1 MCVYSLVTISRATIV
16 TVPLD
21 DAAQLKEVFF
31 GGEPWMLQ
39 CANENVTIGAGFLGA
54 SKRMAVTSNVH
65 FGTIDCNGKLPSNKT
80 FWQRFGLTRK
90 SFSST
95 APVGFLFANNNDP
108 LTIPDKYINDAKKLS
123 DWAEKY
129 SKPSVQE
136 LSWTKTFK
144 KHCLSRD
151 VCVQLHTKG
160 KFKVPNWLRGIMGK
174 HRGLKFVS
182 INRKLHKTSFDHVV
196 RTPRTDDTAKVA
208 VMRRTKQGDAFTY
221 TLTPHR
227 GEFNEK
233 AVMSFIQDVAVKGEP
248 NKATMTLEE
257 PIWFDTPP
265 KDMGS
270 GGAKKKRASG
280 GGGGGGG
287 GRSSQG
293 GGQKQE
299 QRQESSSKEPK
310 SDQDKASEAEQARL
324 DAAKQA
330 EQQLSDD
337 DDDVVVSDIDEDDD
351 DGLV

>member
-1 MCVYSLVTISRATIV
+1 MQQLMLSSVRLSLS
-16 TVPLD
+16 L
-21 DAAQLKEVFF
+21 
-31 GGEPWMLQ
+31 
-39 CANENVTIGAGFLGA
+39 
-54 SKRMAVTSNVH
+54 
-65 FGTIDCNGKLPSNKT
+65 
-80 FWQRFGLTRK
+80 
-90 SFSST
+90 SFSVR
-95 APVGFLFANNNDP
+95 APARPCLR
-108 LTIPDKYINDAKKLS
+108 LH
-123 DWAEKY
+123 

-248 NKATMTLEE
+248 NKATVPCLPSSRRARTDAPSMRRARG
-257 PIWFDTPP
+257 PRVA
-265 KDMGS
+265 KDA
-270 GGAKKKRASG
+270 GGARRHAAMMLEKYV
-280 GGGGGGG
+280 
-287 GRSSQG
+287 
-293 GGQKQE
+293 
-299 QRQESSSKEPK
+299 
-310 SDQDKASEAEQARL
+310 L
-324 DAAKQA
+324 DF
-330 EQQLSDD
+330 
-337 DDDVVVSDIDEDDD
+337 
-351 DGLV
+351 